1 MPSASPILLRPTP
14 PPPSGPLFSQNH
26 YLRTSLPRLSPS
38 PLNLLTP
45 VECALPR
52 FASSQFVTSIES
64 TRPRKKNHHF
74 ADLPAVTPVSTT
86 LTDTAP
92 RNPIRM
98 NTSTKPTRVPSP
110 CSRITTIYSLTYAV
124 SLDSP
129 TRSVRAFCPGNVIS
143 IKLPG
148 TVPRILTRGWTKRFD
163 RE

>member
-52 FASSQFVTSIES
+52 FATSQFVTSIES
-64 TRPRKKNHHF
+64 TLPRKKNHHF

-98 NTSTKPTRVPSP
+98 NTSTKPTRAPSP
-110 CSRITTIYSLTYAV
+110 CPGVTAIYSITYLLL
-124 SLDSP
+124 S
-129 TRSVRAFCPGNVIS
+129 TRQCLRQGILSRKCNIHKTSRHGAEDPHEGVDQAF
-143 IKLPG
+143 
-148 TVPRILTRGWTKRFD
+148 R
-163 RE
+163 

>member
-1 MPSASPILLRPTP
+1 MYSARPRP
-14 PPPSGPLFSQNH
+14 GAPRISQDNN
-26 YLRTSLPRLSPS
+26 LNAGALDPRLT
-38 PLNLLTP
+38 PL
-45 VECALPR
+45 ECALPR
-52 FASSQFVTSIES
+52 FATLQFVTSIES
-64 TRPRKKNHHF
+64 APQRRENQYFTISS
-74 ADLPAVTPVSTT
+74 AVTPVSTT

-98 NTSTKPTRVPSP
+98 NTSTECTGAPSP

-129 TRSVRAFCPGNVIS
+129 TRSVRAFCLGNVIS